1 MLKFDVAS
9 RLWLGLCGVV
19 VVGFVYG
26 GDDTGGK
33 RRSSAVGV
41 AVVGDVVGVCGGLAV
56 GFGVVA
62 ISAR

>member
-1 MLKFDVAS
+1 MAS
-9 RLWLGLCGVV
+9 GFWLGLCGVA

-26 GDDTGGK
+26 GDGTGGK

-41 AVVGDVVGVCGGLAV
+41 AVAGDVVGVCGELDG

-62 ISAR
+62 ISARGFIWL